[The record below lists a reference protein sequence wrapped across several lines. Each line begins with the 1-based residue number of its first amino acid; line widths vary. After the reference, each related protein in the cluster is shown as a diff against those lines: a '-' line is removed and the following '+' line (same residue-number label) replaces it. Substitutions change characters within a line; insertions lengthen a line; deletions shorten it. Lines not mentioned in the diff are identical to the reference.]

1 VHNNDNLDVS
11 VTQEGLEFTRLL
23 RQAGKQFKGG
33 KMGTEIEMD
42 LEKLG
47 LIYTWQNQGEL

>member
-1 VHNNDNLDVS
+1 MS